1 VKLKF
6 LTVAAIGLAPLGL
19 ALAGSAAF
27 AQTTTEPTAEPAA
40 ESTEAII
47 TETAGGYSINSTLAK
62 VDGVTLTLGELIA
75 IRRELPEQYQNLPDE
90 ILFNGI
96 VEQMIDQM
104 LLAEAARKAGIDKRP
119 AVAMNLLNQER
130 AILADA
136 YLRREVSARATPE
149 VIDALYKERYLDAE
163 PAEEVH
169 AGHILVEAEEK
180 AIELKALIDGGAD
193 FALLAA
199 EHGTDGTAT
208 QGGDLGWFV
217 KSDMVPEFAN
227 AAFAMEVGAVSDP
240 VKTDFG
246 WHIIKLEERRARPAP
261 AIEEVGEEL
270 MGEIIQQAQ
279 IAIVDELRAKAN
291 IVMPELP
298 LPVQSIRDDAMLD
311 AAE

>member
-27 AQTTTEPTAEPAA
+27 AQTTAEPTAEPAA